1 MAHFSSI
8 YETSQQQIRHFH
20 LKYTVLGNAAQTAKY
35 QGEALCISNIQDIFH
50 ITIHVIIRFDI
61 FTIGPT
67 YQDKRHIQRG
77 NLQIIRV
84 KIETEVIF
92 NIPASNVHQA
102 SWKGKSDGRSLC
114 NNRIF
119 CY

>member
-77 NLQIIRV
+77 NLQNMSKDRDRGHFQYSCLKCTSSFMERQIR
-84 KIETEVIF
+84 
-92 NIPASNVHQA
+92 
-102 SWKGKSDGRSLC
+102 
-114 NNRIF
+114 
-119 CY
+119 